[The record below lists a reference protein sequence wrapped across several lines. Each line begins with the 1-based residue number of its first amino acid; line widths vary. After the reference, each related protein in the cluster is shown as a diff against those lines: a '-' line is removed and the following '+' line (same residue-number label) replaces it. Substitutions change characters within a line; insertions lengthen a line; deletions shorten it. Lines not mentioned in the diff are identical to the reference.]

1 MLTTG
6 PDNPNTNNMI
16 GGVGMYAAPQYTNT
30 YVKQKEKP
38 VYGKAE
44 LVLSVLMFLF
54 SFIFV
59 RFVVYNVT
67 GIISSLLYIAFFA
80 VTVIYLKKKGFA
92 FSGFNKLLGALLFIF
107 STVFTITDN
116 SFIKFLTCV
125 FLFAAGAYFI
135 YSVCADRKDVE
146 RYLPYAMKKSLF
158 EYPFS
163 KFSAQADILSDKAKD
178 SETSSNIKRVIIGL
192 VLTIPV
198 TVIVAALLMKADD
211 GVNYMISDIFDTF
224 YSDEIWT
231 VIMQLAFA
239 LPLSLYGFGLIYRCA
254 FRKDIRELTDEEC
267 ADKVWRKRIVSN
279 LIFYTAAAPVL
290 LLYVLFFVSQASYF
304 LSAFM
309 GKLPEGFSYAEYARK
324 GFFELCWIVVI
335 NLGIMIIMN
344 LHSKNSGEE
353 KTVMLKI
360 YNMIFCI
367 FTLILIATAVSK
379 MVMYIDA
386 YGLTVM
392 RVYTTW
398 FMILCAYIFLL
409 TIIKQF
415 RPDMHL
421 AKHITIGFTLM
432 FAFLCFSRPESLIVK
447 YNHMMG
453 KVTAD
458 ELADSGIYEMSDD
471 GLLAAVNEGL
481 MQSDEARERSSK
493 KHSDH
498 YTDDLNIST
507 LLLENK

>member
-1 MLTTG
+1 
-6 PDNPNTNNMI
+6 
-16 GGVGMYAAPQYTNT
+16 
-30 YVKQKEKP
+30 
-38 VYGKAE
+38 
-44 LVLSVLMFLF
+44 
-54 SFIFV
+54 
-59 RFVVYNVT
+59 
-67 GIISSLLYIAFFA
+67 
-80 VTVIYLKKKGFA
+80 
-92 FSGFNKLLGALLFIF
+92 
-107 STVFTITDN
+107 
-116 SFIKFLTCV
+116 
-125 FLFAAGAYFI
+125 
-135 YSVCADRKDVE
+135 
-146 RYLPYAMKKSLF
+146 
-158 EYPFS
+158 
-163 KFSAQADILSDKAKD
+163 
-178 SETSSNIKRVIIGL
+178 
-192 VLTIPV
+192 
-198 TVIVAALLMKADD
+198 
-211 GVNYMISDIFDTF
+211 
-224 YSDEIWT
+224 
-231 VIMQLAFA
+231 
-239 LPLSLYGFGLIYRCA
+239 
-254 FRKDIRELTDEEC
+254 
-267 ADKVWRKRIVSN
+267 
-279 LIFYTAAAPVL
+279 
-290 LLYVLFFVSQASYF
+290 
-304 LSAFM
+304 
-309 GKLPEGFSYAEYARK
+309 
-324 GFFELCWIVVI
+324 
-335 NLGIMIIMN
+335 MIIMN

-360 YNMIFCI
+360 YNMIFCV

-415 RPDMHL
+415 RPNMHI
-421 AKHITIGFTLM
+421 AKHIAIGFTLM
-432 FAFLCFSRPESLIVK
+432 FAVLCFSRPESLIVK